1 MAKIIAIANQKGGVG
16 KTTTAINLAAG
27 LAMAE
32 ARVLIVDIDPQA
44 NATSGLGI
52 DKNSNQKTIYDALIG
67 ECSISEL
74 IKPTEIP
81 LLSIVPSKI
90 DLIGAEIELLEI
102 EEREFLLKKRLKE
115 IENEFLFII
124 IDCPPS
130 LGILTINALTAA
142 DSLLIPLQ
150 CEYYALEGLSLLLDT
165 MQRVVDNLNPHLV
178 IEGVLLTMFDSR
190 NNLSHQVAEEV
201 RRFMGN
207 KVLKTI
213 VPRNVKISEAP
224 SFGKPVIVY
233 DAHSR
238 GAVSYIELTKEI
250 LNNNGYLRLK

>member
-16 KTTTAINLAAG
+16 KTTTAINLASG

-32 ARVLIVDIDPQA
+32 AKVLLVDIDPQA
-44 NATSGLGI
+44 NATSGFGI
-52 DKNSNQKTIYDALIG
+52 DKNSNEMIIYDALIG
-67 ECSISEL
+67 ECAITDL

-81 LLSIVPSKI
+81 LLSIIPSKI
-90 DLIGAEIELLEI
+90 DLIGAEVELLEVD
-102 EEREFLLKKRLKE
+102 EREFLLKKRLEE
-115 IENEFLFII
+115 IEKDFLFII

-201 RRFMGN
+201 RRFMGG

-238 GAVSYIELTKEI
+238 GAASYIELTKEI

>member
-32 ARVLIVDIDPQA
+32 AKVLIVDIDPQA
-44 NATSGLGI
+44 NATSGFGI
-52 DKNSNQKTIYDALIG
+52 DKNSNEKTIYDALIG
-67 ECSISEL
+67 ECSIADL

-81 LLSIVPSKI
+81 LLSIIPSKI
-90 DLIGAEIELLEI
+90 DLIGAEVELLEI
-102 EEREFLLKKRLKE
+102 EEREFLLKNRLKALE
-115 IENEFLFII
+115 KDFLFII

-165 MQRVVDNLNPHLV
+165 MQRIVDNLNPHLV

-190 NNLSHQVAEEV
+190 NNLSYQVAEEV
-201 RRFMGN
+201 KKFMGG

-224 SFGKPVIVY
+224 SFSKPVMIY
-233 DAHSR
+233 DAHSK
-238 GAVSYIELTKEI
+238 GAGSYIELTKEI
-250 LNNNGYLRLK
+250 LHNNGYLRLK

>member
-32 ARVLIVDIDPQA
+32 AKVLLVDIDPQA
-44 NATSGLGI
+44 NATSGFGI
-52 DKNSNQKTIYDALIG
+52 DKNSNEKTIYNALIG
-67 ECSISEL
+67 ECDITSL

-81 LLSIVPSKI
+81 LLSIIPSRM
-90 DLIGAEIELLEI
+90 DLIGAEVELLDI
-102 EEREFLLKKRLKE
+102 ENREFLLKNCLKS
-115 IENEFLFII
+115 IEKDFLFII

-130 LGILTINALTAA
+130 LGLLTINALTAA

-150 CEYYALEGLSLLLDT
+150 CEYYALEGLSLLMETID
-165 MQRVVDNLNPHLV
+165 RVVDNLNPHLTV
-178 IEGVLLTMFDSR
+178 EGVLLTMFDSR

-201 RRFMGN
+201 KKFMGS

-213 VPRNVKISEAP
+213 IPRNVKVSEAP
-224 SFGKPVIVY
+224 SFGKPVIIY
-233 DAHSR
+233 DTHSR
-238 GAVSYIELTKEI
+238 GAVSYIELTKEV

>member
-1 MAKIIAIANQKGGVG
+1 MTKIIAIANQKGGVG

-32 ARVLIVDIDPQA
+32 ARVLLVDIDPQA

-52 DKNSNQKTIYDALIG
+52 DKNSNERTIYNALIG
-67 ECSISEL
+67 ECSITDL
-74 IKPTEIP
+74 IKPTDIP
-81 LLSIVPSKI
+81 LLSIIPSKI
-90 DLIGAEIELLEI
+90 DLIGAEVELLEI
-102 EEREFLLKKRLKE
+102 EEREFLLKNSLKE
-115 IENEFLFII
+115 IEKDFLFII

-165 MQRVVDNLNPHLV
+165 MQRVVDNLNPHLL

-190 NNLSHQVAEEV
+190 NNLCHQVAEEV
-201 RRFMGN
+201 RKFMGN
-207 KVLKTI
+207 KVLKTV

-224 SFGKPVIVY
+224 SFGKPVIIY

-238 GAVSYIELTKEI
+238 GANSYIELTKEI